1 MVTMSQLSN
10 ARKTE
15 PDMSLIDALDARAG
29 IVCFVGAGGK
39 KTAIRRLARLHPGRV
54 GISSSTKIPPLPADI
69 EALRLTLDD
78 GDDKSFSAR
87 TGGDRCVVFSG
98 PQVRADRFGGLE
110 PARIARLHGAG
121 RFAATYVKADGA
133 RMRLVKTPGPGE
145 PQLVPGCHTIVPV
158 LSVRAIGR
166 RLDNLVAH
174 RPEQVA
180 AIAGIPVGTTIDA
193 AAMARVMAH
202 YCAVLAES
210 SGASIVP
217 LLNMADNE
225 ALAAAATETAALT
238 LRFARGIPRIVI
250 TSLIAADPIV
260 SIVGVRPG

>member
-1 MVTMSQLSN
+1 MSQVSI
-10 ARKTE
+10 ARNTGLAV
-15 PDMSLIDALDARAG
+15 SLIDALDARAG

-39 KTAIRRLARLHPGRV
+39 KTTIGRLARLHPGRV
-54 GISSSTKIPPLPADI
+54 GISSSTKIPPLPTDI
-69 EALRLTLDD
+69 EALRLALDD
-78 GDDKSFSAR
+78 GDDNSFAAR
-87 TGGDRCVVFSG
+87 TGGNRCIIFSG

-121 RFAATYVKADGA
+121 QFAVTYVKADGA
-133 RMRLVKTPGPGE
+133 RMRLIKTPGPGE
-145 PQLVPGCHTIVPV
+145 PQLVPGCRTIVPV
-158 LSVRAIGR
+158 LSVHAIGR

-180 AIAGIPVGTTIDA
+180 ATAGISVGTTIDA

-202 YCAVLAES
+202 YCAVLAER

-225 ALAAAATETAALT
+225 TLAAAATEIAALT

-260 SIVGVRPG
+260 SIVNVRRG